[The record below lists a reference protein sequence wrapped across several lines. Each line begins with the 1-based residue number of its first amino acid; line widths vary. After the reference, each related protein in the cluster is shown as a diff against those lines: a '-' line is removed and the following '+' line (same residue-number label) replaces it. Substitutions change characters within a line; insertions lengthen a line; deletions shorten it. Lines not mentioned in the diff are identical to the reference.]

1 REVVGAVARV
11 VVGVAEE
18 GGRAGVVAHDGRAG
32 RGRTVDRC
40 EAAGVADAQGRVEA
54 AGEGGGG
61 SGGRLGR
68 ARVGVGRAGGAVD
81 GRRGRCL
88 GDREVVGAVARVV
101 VGVAEE
107 GGRAG
112 VVAHDGRAGRG
123 RTVDRCEAAGVA
135 DAQGRV
141 EAAG

>member
-54 AGEGGGG
+54 AGAGDGGRA
-61 SGGRLGR
+61 GRLGR

-81 GRRGRCL
+81 GRRGRGL
-88 GDREVVGAVARVV
+88 AYHQRPRRSPAGGVNAIAPKAGADAGRV
-101 VGVAEE
+101 
-107 GGRAG
+107 RAG
-112 VVAHDGRAGRG
+112 
-123 RTVDRCEAAGVA
+123 
-135 DAQGRV
+135 
-141 EAAG
+141 